1 MQFRSSCYLFQD
13 VADWA
18 DPKSAKYIRT
28 YCVPSTLLAAE
39 VQRILHE
46 TLLPLNIRSVTSV
59 MLTVETTDSIA
70 TDTTNSQLGAAD
82 VGMM

>member
-1 MQFRSSCYLFQD
+1 MQFRSPCYLFQD

-18 DPKSAKYIRT
+18 DPKSAQYIRT

-59 MLTVETTDSIA
+59 MLTVEPTVSNA
-70 TDTTNSQLGAAD
+70 TDTTISQLGAAD